1 VQRSHRIGNFLV
13 TLQKRVA
20 FFKGGTPMN
29 GKERL
34 IADQDRV
41 IAKKVEII
49 AILER
54 HRQAD
59 TDKMIAECRRIISE
73 CEKSKAIILAH

>member
-1 VQRSHRIGNFLV
+1 
-13 TLQKRVA
+13 
-20 FFKGGTPMN
+20 MN

-41 IAKKVEII
+41 IAKKLEVI

-54 HRQAD
+54 HRQTE

-73 CEKSKAIILAH
+73 CEKSKAIILSR